1 MKKLE
6 DVLLKL
12 KFDVNSDDFT
22 YGQQESIKFCIRKHE
37 EGWTLDD
44 FYKELYNALS
54 MNVCSEYVQ
63 GIISGFKY
71 NIKIMEET
79 KNEQSYASTN

>member
-6 DVLLKL
+6 DALLKL
-12 KFDVNSDDFT
+12 KFDVNSDDFA

-44 FYKELYNALS
+44 FNRELERAMKLNT
-54 MNVCSEYVQ
+54 NDEYIQ
-63 GIISGFKY
+63 GIVSGLKY
-71 NIKIMEET
+71 NIKIMEES
-79 KNEQSYASTN
+79 KNEQSYANTN

>member
-6 DVLLKL
+6 DTLLKL

-44 FYKELYNALS
+44 FNKELERAMKLNT
-54 MNVCSEYVQ
+54 NDEYIQ
-63 GIISGFKY
+63 GIVSGLKY
-71 NIKIMEET
+71 NIKIMEES
-79 KNEQSYASTN
+79 KNEQSYANTN

>member
-6 DVLLKL
+6 DAILKL
-12 KFDVNSDDFT
+12 KLDVSKDDFT
-22 YGQQESIKFCIRKHE
+22 YGQQEAIKFCIRKHE

-44 FYKELYNALS
+44 FYKELYNASS

-79 KNEQSYASTN
+79 ENEQSYASTN

>member
-6 DVLLKL
+6 DTLLKL

-22 YGQQESIKFCIRKHE
+22 YGQQESIKFCVRKHE

-44 FYKELYNALS
+44 FNRELERAMKLNT
-54 MNVCSEYVQ
+54 NDEYIQ
-63 GIISGFKY
+63 GIVSGLKY
-71 NIKIMEET
+71 NIKIMEES
-79 KNEQSYASTN
+79 KNEQSYANTN